1 MVGMDEA
8 TAAALPDKEQL
19 LKWLTECSL
28 EIPQKALVFFPT
40 DEGFQVRHYFVS
52 DLDAIG

>member
-1 MVGMDEA
+1 MDEA